1 MKKFCSKLLVVT
13 AIACAVVLAGCGR
26 KMPEH
31 DGKKQEQ
38 ESKKQEKEAAY
49 EASIISDY
57 EWQASGD
64 GSLIVC
70 NEDGTFKY
78 YRSAE
83 DLTDSYYEGTYEF
96 YIGEDAVTYVT
107 KTLSDYGIT
116 EDELEDL
123 FDRNEEY
130 DESNFVC
137 LVLNNEKCIIGGE
150 NQIESPY
157 KTPYYGFCLEDDE
170 KLCLDIANMNTAN
183 YALYVA
189 K

>member
-13 AIACAVVLAGCGR
+13 AVACAVVLAGCGR
-26 KMPEH
+26 QMPEQ

-64 GSLIVC
+64 GSIIVC
-70 NEDGTFKY
+70 DEDGAFKY

-83 DLTDSYYEGTYEF
+83 DLTDSYY
-96 YIGEDAVTYVT
+96 
-107 KTLSDYGIT
+107 GIT
-116 EDELEDL
+116 VDELE
-123 FDRNEEY
+123 
-130 DESNFVC
+130 
-137 LVLNNEKCIIGGE
+137 
-150 NQIESPY
+150 
-157 KTPYYGFCLEDDE
+157 DE

>member
-13 AIACAVVLAGCGR
+13 AVACAVVLAGCGR
-26 KMPEH
+26 QMPEQ

-64 GSLIVC
+64 GSIIVC
-70 NEDGTFKY
+70 DEDGAFKY

-96 YIGEDAVTYVT
+96 YFNCNTEEVTVSDVNGFEMLTEKPVDGAIVLEAYGVAVVR
-107 KTLSDYGIT
+107 K
-116 EDELEDL
+116 
-123 FDRNEEY
+123 
-130 DESNFVC
+130 
-137 LVLNNEKCIIGGE
+137 
-150 NQIESPY
+150 
-157 KTPYYGFCLEDDE
+157 
-170 KLCLDIANMNTAN
+170 
-183 YALYVA
+183 
-189 K
+189 